1 MFDEK
6 NLEMDFSRFSRVR
19 ESLRMRL
26 ILRHRADNEEMSM
39 EEMDYVAAAG
49 TPTPKKP
56 DEKLNK

>member
-1 MFDEK
+1 MFEEK
-6 NLEMDFSRFSRVR
+6 NLTMDFSRFSRVK

-26 ILRHRADNEEMSM
+26 ILRHRADNEAMSM

-56 DEKLNK
+56 EDTLKQ

>member
-6 NLEMDFSRFSRVR
+6 NLEMDFSRFSRVK

-39 EEMDYVAAAG
+39 EEMDCVAAAG

>member
-6 NLEMDFSRFSRVR
+6 NLEMDFSRFSRVK

>member
-1 MFDEK
+1 MFNEK
-6 NLEMDFSRFSRVR
+6 NLEMDFSRFSRVK